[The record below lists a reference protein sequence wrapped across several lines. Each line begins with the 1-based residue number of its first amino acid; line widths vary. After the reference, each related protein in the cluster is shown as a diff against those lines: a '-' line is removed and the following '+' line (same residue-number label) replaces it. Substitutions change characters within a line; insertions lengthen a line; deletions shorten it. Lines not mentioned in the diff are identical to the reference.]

1 VAVTVG
7 ARAGTELETGGVGN
21 SEREKRRSTP
31 FRLAAW
37 TMAVGLALGALLAA
51 TVSAFTAA
59 QDGTASVARHA
70 QIASDASDLYF
81 SLSDL
86 DAEAARLVLL
96 GNGADPGTGA
106 LDHAGDQIAALT
118 AYNQRT
124 AQADADLKQLA
135 GEDENAASVTTL
147 TGGVTQ
153 YHQIVDAA
161 IALDQTAPSTL
172 PDTMGAPSGQPAAAA
187 IGYYARAT
195 TLMQSRLLPEARTL
209 RDETSNALS
218 DAASSAHLA
227 GIIGASA
234 VGAMGLL
241 ALVLASRMHRRLRL
255 WFRRTINPGI
265 VVALLVA
272 LGLGIGSL
280 FALLGTARDAS
291 AAGARFTDYLAVTRA
306 RAASYDVDGAV
317 SRYLL
322 MPDTTDQQL
331 RKALSTANG
340 ELAGLGAAGTEA
352 AARWKPITQPPQGD
366 IPAIIGRS
374 DISTALARDTGTARG
389 DEAFDFYYYDSAL
402 VKLSDDRRAAFDTA
416 MTSARSD
423 LSGWSWLPWSLVA
436 AGLLALGFG
445 VRPRFGEYR

>member
-1 VAVTVG
+1 V
-7 ARAGTELETGGVGN
+7 
-21 SEREKRRSTP
+21 
-31 FRLAAW
+31 
-37 TMAVGLALGALLAA
+37 AVGLALGALLGA

-59 QDGTASVARHA
+59 RDGTESVAQHA
-70 QIASDASDLYF
+70 RIASDASDLYF

-106 LDHAGDQIAALT
+106 LDHAGDQIAALD

-124 AQADADLKQLA
+124 AQVDADLRQLA
-135 GEDENAASVTTL
+135 GEDPNAAPVTAL
-147 TGGVTQ
+147 TGGVTE
-153 YHQIVDAA
+153 YHQVADAA

-172 PDTMGAPSGQPAAAA
+172 ADTMGAPSGQPAAAA

-195 TLMQSRLLPEARTL
+195 TLMQSRLLPEARAL

-218 DAASSAHLA
+218 DAAASAHLA

-255 WFRRTINPGI
+255 WFRRTLNPGML
-265 VVALLVA
+265 VALLVA
-272 LGLGIGSL
+272 LGLAIGSL
-280 FALLGTARDAS
+280 FALIATARDAS
-291 AAGARFTDYLAVTRA
+291 AAGARFADYLAVTRA

-317 SRYLL
+317 TRYLL

-331 RKALSTANG
+331 TKALSTANG
-340 ELAGLGAAGTEA
+340 ELTGLGSAGTEA
-352 AARWKPITQPPQGD
+352 AARWKPIVQAPQGD

-374 DISTALARDTGTARG
+374 DISTADISNALARDTGTARG
-389 DEAFDFYYYDSAL
+389 DEAFDFYYYDAAL
-402 VKLSDDRRAAFDTA
+402 VKLSDERHAAFDTA
-416 MTSARSD
+416 MASARSD
-423 LSGWSWLPWSLVA
+423 LAGWSWLPWSLVA
-436 AGLLALGFG
+436 AALLALGFG
-445 VRPRFGEYR
+445 VWPRFGEYR